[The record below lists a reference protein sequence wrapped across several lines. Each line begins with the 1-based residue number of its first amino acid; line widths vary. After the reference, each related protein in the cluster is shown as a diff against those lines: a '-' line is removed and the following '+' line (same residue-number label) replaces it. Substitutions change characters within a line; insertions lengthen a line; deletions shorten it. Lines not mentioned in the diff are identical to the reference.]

1 MGKTAFIS
9 YASADEAIANEISS
23 ALEGRG
29 VACWIAP
36 RDVRLGADYGAEI
49 IDGIESSAVF
59 VLVLSEHANASTYVK
74 REVERAVAKGKP
86 IFPMRVADVLPSK
99 SLELFVSST
108 EWIDAWKPPLEPHV
122 QRLADSIRAVAATGT
137 ALPADALLHRRSSAR
152 DGSAAAE
159 ASRITRPRLVAVIA
173 ALCIAL
179 LALGVLLATNLRRS
193 PAVPATPDVA
203 AAPAPTSPTPAAV
216 APSRTATPV
225 APTGL
230 AAGSETDPCPQRLSI
245 NRELPTP
252 FGCVCSALS
261 TRDGTVW
268 GSDAY
273 TDDSAL
279 CRAALHAG
287 VVTPQGGPIRV
298 TRRAGLELYV
308 GSTRHGVASSD
319 YGSYPSQIA
328 FEGAPAPP
336 PGPGPCPQR
345 LSVNRALAT
354 PYTCR
359 CSAQATREGT
369 VWGTDLYTDDSA
381 LCAAARHAGRVG
393 ADGGAVTVLRSAG
406 RALYVGSARGGVQSH
421 DYGAY
426 DASIA
431 FR

>member
-1 MGKTAFIS
+1 MALRGRVCDRFASPMGKTAFIS

-173 ALCIAL
+173 ALCVAL

-203 AAPAPTSPTPAAV
+203 AAPAPTRPTPAAV

-225 APTGL
+225 APRT
-230 AAGSETDPCPQRLSI
+230 SRLSCNVI
-245 NRELPTP
+245 
-252 FGCVCSALS
+252 
-261 TRDGTVW
+261 
-268 GSDAY
+268 
-273 TDDSAL
+273 DSRRLEVKRLAQANDAL
-279 CRAALHAG
+279 CNLHAI
-287 VVTPQGGPIRV
+287 VK
-298 TRRAGLELYV
+298 RRCF
-308 GSTRHGVASSD
+308 TASSR
-319 YGSYPSQIA
+319 SQQLIILA
-328 FEGAPAPP
+328 ICASAGADAGVPGTTSPACAWLIIRTGRIIRKIMNQITVNRMMPPVRFISFAPA
-336 PGPGPCPQR
+336 
-345 LSVNRALAT
+345 
-354 PYTCR
+354 
-359 CSAQATREGT
+359 
-369 VWGTDLYTDDSA
+369 
-381 LCAAARHAGRVG
+381 
-393 ADGGAVTVLRSAG
+393 RS
-406 RALYVGSARGGVQSH
+406 GSR
-421 DYGAY
+421 
-426 DASIA
+426 
-431 FR
+431 